1 MKKILF
7 LCLTALTIFLSCS
20 KEKQD
25 SFGTLYGV
33 VSDVNTGTP
42 LDNVTVTL
50 SPGGATMFTGS
61 DGLFEFSGLTPQQY
75 TITVQKSGYQTNRKN
90 VSAVVGEKVQVNI
103 TMMDAPTISYN

>member
-7 LCLTALTIFLSCS
+7 LCLVALPLLMSCS
-20 KEKQD
+20 KEEYD

-33 VSDVNTGTP
+33 VTDANTGNP

-50 SPGGATMFTGS
+50 SPSGTTKLTGS
-61 DGLFEFSGLTPQQY
+61 DGLFEYTELTPQQY

-90 VSAVVGEKVQVNI
+90 ITAVVGEKVQANI
-103 TMMDAPTISYN
+103 TMMPQ